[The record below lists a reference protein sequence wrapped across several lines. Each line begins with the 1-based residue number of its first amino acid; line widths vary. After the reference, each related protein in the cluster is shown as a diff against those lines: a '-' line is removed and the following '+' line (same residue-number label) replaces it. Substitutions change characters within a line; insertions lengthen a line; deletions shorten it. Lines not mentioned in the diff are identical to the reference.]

1 LKVLSALLLMLIAGA
16 CATDNTVVSMVPA
29 LRETKGMG
37 AEGDAADDPAIW
49 VNPND
54 PAEGLI
60 LGTNKDEGLYVYN
73 LAGEELQRMP
83 VGLSN
88 NVDLRGNLAVAS
100 DDGVNAL
107 SWFRI
112 DPMTAVVSH
121 VGDTKV
127 ARIEPY
133 GICLGAPGGTLQTA
147 VTHKDGSIDI
157 WNVQDTGAGPLT
169 IAGVRTIK
177 LGSQVEGCV
186 IDDAANRLFVGEED
200 VGLWM
205 IDLATD
211 AKTQIDQQT
220 AAWALSQMSK
230 ASRFMRPAAV
240 GATSSCR
247 RRARI
252 AMSSMT
258 ARRPSP
264 FAACSRSGQALPA
277 TLMAQASRTGWT
289 RHRPRCRD
297 CRPGCWWCR
306 TTPTLFPKST
316 RTSRSSTGARS
327 RPRSRLRRPNRLE
340 PNRARAAEFRGESWI
355 DAFGRRLRAIP
366 HQSI

>member
-1 LKVLSALLLMLIAGA
+1 MKTRSALLLMLLAGA

-54 PAEGLI
+54 PAKSLI

-100 DDGVNAL
+100 NDGVNAL

-211 AKTQIDQQT
+211 AKTQIDSVNSGSGLVADVEGVTLYAAKDGGGYIIVSAQGKNRYVVYDRAPPFAVRGVFAIGRSADGSVDGTSVTDGLDASPGALPGLPAGVLVVQDDANPVSEIDQNFKIVDWREIEAALT
-220 AAWALSQMSK
+220 AAK
-230 ASRFMRPAAV
+230 A
-240 GATSSCR
+240 
-247 RRARI
+247 
-252 AMSSMT
+252 
-258 ARRPSP
+258 
-264 FAACSRSGQALPA
+264 Q
-277 TLMAQASRTGWT
+277 
-289 RHRPRCRD
+289 
-297 CRPGCWWCR
+297 
-306 TTPTLFPKST
+306 
-316 RTSRSSTGARS
+316 
-327 RPRSRLRRPNRLE
+327 
-340 PNRARAAEFRGESWI
+340 
-355 DAFGRRLRAIP
+355 
-366 HQSI
+366 